1 MLNKLKLNQKGLAI
15 SGILYSILVLFLILL
30 FSILALLASS
40 KYTFDKLKNDVID
53 KLSENTETET
63 LSSCFTF
70 DTSTGTILDYNATSS
85 SCPKAVVIPETID
98 DVAVKYIG
106 SKSFYKKGLT
116 SVDFSQAI
124 YLKEIK
130 GGTAETGA
138 FASNDITKV
147 KFGTL
152 LNFTT
157 FGGYDFYDNEIA
169 GTLDL
174 RGLPNISKL
183 PTKIFASNKIT
194 GIDFSNNKKL
204 TEIEMG
210 AFYQNKLAGELDLTA
225 LKKLKTIGEGA
236 FSGSHNSGN
245 NELTSVKLDGL
256 TNLTKIEKTAF
267 YNNALTDFDFTKLPS
282 LTTIGPF
289 AFSENNLTKADFSN
303 NANLTTIS
311 EEAFYSNAI
320 KTLTFKNNLKLTT
333 IGEMAFYSNVIEG
346 VLDLTGAPNVS
357 LSASSIFTHNQI
369 TGVKYNGT
377 ILGQQIFANNNF
389 TSIDFNLMPNLT
401 DIYARAFLSNN
412 SLTTVNLEVL
422 KRLKTIGS
430 GAFGY
435 CALTSIKFPNT
446 LTSIGSYAFYSNE
459 IEGVLDF
466 SNIEGSLTIGSL
478 SFFDNLL
485 TNVNLPSSYTL
496 NGGAFN
502 KNNFSAE
509 RAHYTQKKTRT
520 LEDGTTHEYIELV
533 SYASNSVDEVTVP
546 AEVESIGDYAYHDVG
561 IKKINLHGEIF
572 KIGNY
577 AIGGNDLGDVI
588 DLSVSP
594 KIETIGTYAFQ
605 GTYSLGSSISIY
617 TPITSTTINNMTY
630 YNYSTDFSN
639 GISSTSGSEGK
650 QLILTGLNKLESIGE
665 RAFYLKGIS
674 TITGWED
681 LTALER
687 IDSYAFANNYIDT
700 LDFTTLKSLT
710 TIGTYAF
717 NSNSKLTSVDFNG
730 ATALTTIS
738 ERAFASCTSLASVNF
753 NGATALSS
761 IGLSA
766 FRDCT
771 SLTTVDFKN
780 LPSLTTIDDYAFR
793 NNPITSDIDFSNSN
807 NLTKIGTYAFGGNR
821 CAGTINLENT
831 SLTSIS
837 QYSFDAGTT
846 TKSTN
851 SVVKLPGTLKNIYSR
866 AFYGMKIQDIGWPN
880 SLTQIDSN
888 AFSYNSFTN
897 LTIPANVTYIGGS
910 AFSNNNIEN
919 LVLTNINTS
928 YGTEVFASNNFT
940 TLDLETLQLKKV
952 APGMF
957 KNNQITDLNIG
968 SKITEIGLNAFY
980 GNRLKEIV
988 IPVNVISIDNNAFK
1002 QLASYPWENV
1012 VIEYNETVSETR
1024 FFSKWT
1030 RIGWPIILA
1039 PSFEYPE
1046 VLLTSGSSHDFEFK
1060 EYDTVAKAS
1069 ESGYYKLEV
1078 WGAAGANAG
1087 GGYGGK
1093 GGYSSGYIYLNAE
1106 DKLYV
1111 NIGEFGVSRSNAT
1124 GSNNYNGGGHGAG
1137 SGGDGGGATHIATVP
1152 GQLDS
1157 LENQKEKV
1165 LIVAGGGGGGS
1176 SYAASRYAGAGG
1188 GLSGTRAEY
1197 SSSSYGQPGTQTAGG
1212 AGSYF
1217 RGSFGLGGS
1226 STTNYSSCAGGGGG
1240 WYGGSTAGNGPGG
1253 GGSGYIS
1260 SQLSNAI
1267 TLDGTNSF
1275 ASPTGEIKIGHSGVG
1290 YARITYV
1297 GTSLPS

>member
-70 DTSTGTILDYNATSS
+70 DTSTGTILDYNAESS
-85 SCPKAVVIPETID
+85 SCPKDVVIPETID

-106 SKSFYKKGLT
+106 SKSFYNKDLT

-124 YLKEIK
+124 YLKEIE

-138 FASNDITKV
+138 FASNNITKV

-183 PTKIFASNKIT
+183 PTKIFSSNKIT

-204 TEIEMG
+204 TEIGMG

-236 FSGSHNSGN
+236 FSGSHNSGY

-289 AFSENNLTKADFSN
+289 AFSQNNLTKADFSN

-333 IGEMAFYSNVIEG
+333 IEPMAFYSNVIEG

-357 LSASSIFTHNQI
+357 LASSSIFTHNQI

-377 ILGQQIFANNNF
+377 ILGEQIFANNNF

-401 DIYARAFLSNN
+401 EIYARAFLSND

-422 KRLKTIGS
+422 KRLKRIGS
-430 GAFGY
+430 GAFGH
-435 CALTSIKFPNT
+435 CSLTSIKFPNT
-446 LTSIGSYAFYSNE
+446 LTSIESYAFYSNE

-478 SFFDNLL
+478 SFFDNSL

-502 KNNFSAE
+502 NNNFSAE

-533 SYASNSVDEVTVP
+533 SYASNNVDEVTVP

-577 AIGGNDLGDVI
+577 AMGGNDLGDVI

-605 GTYSLGSSISIY
+605 GTDSLGSSVSIY
-617 TPITSTTINNMTY
+617 TPITSTTSNNMTY
-630 YNYSTDFSN
+630 YDYRTDFSN
-639 GISSTSGSEGK
+639 GISIISGSEGK

-665 RAFYLKGIS
+665 RAFYSKGIS

-681 LTALER
+681 LTALETIGR
-687 IDSYAFANNYIDT
+687 YAFASNYVAT
-700 LDFTTLKSLT
+700 LDFSTLKKLT
-710 TIGTYAF
+710 SIEERAF
-717 NSNSKLTSVDFNG
+717 DSNSRLTSVDFNG
-730 ATALTTIS
+730 ATVLT
-738 ERAFASCTSLASVNF
+738 
-753 NGATALSS
+753 S
-761 IGLSA
+761 IGPSA

-793 NNPITSDIDFSNSN
+793 NAPITSDIDFSNSN

-846 TKSTN
+846 SKSTN
-851 SVVKLPGTLKNIYSR
+851 SVVKLPGTLKYISSR
-866 AFYGMKIQDIGWPN
+866 AFYGMKIQDIVWPN
-880 SLTQIDSN
+880 SLTQIDSY

-897 LTIPANVTYIGGS
+897 LTLPASVTYIGSS

-919 LVLTNINTS
+919 LGLTNINTS

-940 TLDLETLQLKKV
+940 TLDLETLQLRKV
-952 APGMF
+952 ASGMF
-957 KNNQITDLNIG
+957 KNNKITDLNIG
-968 SKITEIGLNAFY
+968 TKITEIGSDAFY

-1012 VIEYNETVSETR
+1012 VIEYNETVLETR

-1060 EYDTVAKAS
+1060 EYDTIAKAS

-1111 NIGEFGVSRSNAT
+1111 NIGEFGISRGSAT
-1124 GSNNYNGGGHGAG
+1124 GSNNYNGGGQGAG
-1137 SGGDGGGATHIATVP
+1137 NGGDGGGATHIATVP

-1188 GLSGTRAEY
+1188 GLSGTKAEY

-1275 ASPTGEIKIGHSGVG
+1275 ASPSGEIQIGHSGVG

-1297 GTSLPS
+1297 GTSLPSQ